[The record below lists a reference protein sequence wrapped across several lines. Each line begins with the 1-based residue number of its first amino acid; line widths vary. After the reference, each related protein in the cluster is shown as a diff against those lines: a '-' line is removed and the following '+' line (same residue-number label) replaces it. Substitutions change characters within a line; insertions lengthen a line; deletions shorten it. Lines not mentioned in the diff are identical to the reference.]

1 MTNQMNKHT
10 LPAWTEI
17 EYTAACKN
25 PYLDTHFF
33 IPKESRVFLCRE
45 DGTRE
50 EQRMIFLV
58 FKSTTASEDAEWED
72 DPVPGE
78 NWVRP
83 LGDDDEEIEP
93 AKMIYLEQDIDSFF
107 NVEEEDDDHIS
118 FHIYWR
124 HGTVKM
130 EKAEEDDEIY
140 NCKKEDF
147 GEDGLR
153 LTMTPDEEGNPFSMQ
168 VLIPYIGFSLYDGE
182 GNKVHGDIEIP
193 HDKIDEYTY
202 DFIGNDSNDRFTL
215 QLDGNKLV
223 YICVLRHEGNKLIV
237 RDQRQR
243 LSVVDELPVE
253 GKLTELMMNA
263 HSALVKNKNYRWR
276 IEVAGSTI
284 AHEVELDIHPESL
297 IAFVKEQMAKGVDI
311 DTLAQNLIA
320 LEQKYAFQWCW
331 LMENDWQHGDPMFD
345 MFMTQLSAFSY
356 VSQKPIQGD
365 ALQARNNKRK
375 IRRCA
380 KLVKAHQAGEI
391 SLWDEEEEQRREILH
406 LFSTFHSQ
414 FVEELEK
421 EEEEE

>member
-1 MTNQMNKHT
+1 
-10 LPAWTEI
+10 
-17 EYTAACKN
+17 
-25 PYLDTHFF
+25 
-33 IPKESRVFLCRE
+33 
-45 DGTRE
+45 
-50 EQRMIFLV
+50 MIFLV
-58 FKSTTASEDAEWED
+58 FKSTTAPEDAEWED

-153 LTMTPDEEGNPFSMQ
+153 LKMTPDEEGNPFSMQ

-223 YICVLRHEGNKLIV
+223 YICVLRHEDNKLIV

-311 DTLAQNLIA
+311 DTLAQDLIA

-421 EEEEE
+421 EEEAE

>member
-25 PYLDTHFF
+25 PYLDTPFF
-33 IPKESRVFLCRE
+33 IPKESKVFLCRE

-58 FKSTTASEDAEWED
+58 FKSTTAPEDAEWED

-153 LTMTPDEEGNPFSMQ
+153 LKMTPDEEGNPFSMQ

-223 YICVLRHEGNKLIV
+223 YICVLRHEDNKLIV

-320 LEQKYAFQWCW
+320 LEQKYAFLWCW

-345 MFMTQLSAFSY
+345 LFMTQLSAFSY

-421 EEEEE
+421 EEEAE